1 MFSQGMEMQMKRIL
15 IVAMTGVAFAAFQ
28 SGVWAVDAKMAQDE
42 MKEHGCVKCHD
53 PAVKKVGPS
62 YKDIGAKYKGKKVEE
77 AMAGMKGKPVHKAA
91 LKNTTDS
98 SLKVIMEWL
107 QTQ

>member
-1 MFSQGMEMQMKRIL
+1 MRKIL
-15 IVAMTGVAFAAFQ
+15 MTAAAGIAFGAFQ
-28 SGVWAVDAKMAQDE
+28 SAAWAVDAKMAQDE

-62 YKDIGAKYKGKKVEE
+62 FKDIGAKYKGKKVEE
-77 AMAGMKGKPVHKAA
+77 AMAGMKSKPVHKGPLA
-91 LKNTTDS
+91 KTTDS